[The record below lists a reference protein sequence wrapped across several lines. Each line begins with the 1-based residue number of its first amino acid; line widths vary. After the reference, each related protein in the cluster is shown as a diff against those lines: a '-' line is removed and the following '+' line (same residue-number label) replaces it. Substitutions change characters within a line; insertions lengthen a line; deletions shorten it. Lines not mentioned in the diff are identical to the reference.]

1 MEPLKIQIEVNLGEK
16 TQETLKE
23 VLATWAAGAIAL
35 GGKKEAFLEHIK
47 GSDRG
52 CCNCKEDPKL
62 EPAPAPAPAPEPEP
76 APADDMPADIA
87 DPISDEELINAVA
100 ETKKTV
106 PATAIRELF
115 KTYGIPCSTK
125 CPQEKRAAL
134 VEDLKKLRD
143 AQ

>member
-1 MEPLKIQIEVNLGEK
+1 MEPLKIQIEINLGEK

-23 VLATWAAGAIAL
+23 VLVSWAAGAIAL
-35 GGKKEAFLEHIK
+35 GGKREEFLECVSSHCK
-47 GSDRG
+47 GD
-52 CCNCKEDPKL
+52 
-62 EPAPAPAPAPEPEP
+62 PEPEQP
-76 APADDMPADIA
+76 QPDEPEEPDMPEDIA
-87 DPISDEELINAVA
+87 DPAPAEVSDEALINAVA

-134 VEDLKKLRD
+134 VADLKKLRD
-143 AQ
+143 AK